1 MQVNLINPAV
11 IIHKDDEGRIDR
23 PIIKLT
29 TKGKEFTLTT
39 ALRYMK
45 KNKLANDGIRS
56 GWFVVTEIALAR
68 AKWAL

>member
-23 PIIKLT
+23 PVIYLDR
-29 TKGKEFTLTT
+29 KGKEFTLTT

-45 KNKLANDGIRS
+45 KNKLAPHDYRS
-56 GWFVVTEIALAR
+56 GWFAITEIALAR